1 MKKFKEINTFR
12 VRKTTISSR
21 FLIRL
26 SFQGYIVNRTL
37 LSLNV
42 GSLKITFSPFLN
54 LFLLQVIRTR
64 SECVECR
71 TPYPVQPMR
80 HRYMEKVAEELADL
94 ITKKNKI
101 VDSKPS

>member
-1 MKKFKEINTFR
+1 MLELLVFKTINIEIY
-12 VRKTTISSR
+12 
-21 FLIRL
+21 LIRQTY
-26 SFQGYIVNRTL
+26 SKGTGAKQTL
-37 LSLNV
+37 LSLHV

-80 HRYMEKVAEELADL
+80 HRYLEKVAEELADL
-94 ITKKNKI
+94 IMKKNKI